1 MRKKIICKGVG
12 LLKRKR
18 ILLFSVVAL
27 LLASLIMAV
36 SVIAADGDTTTQ
48 PKSVKV
54 GGVELETE
62 RFPLSRYQA
71 NNEDSD
77 SRIKGA
83 FVGLTNVTF
92 SFAGNIVR
100 VVDAGMDTL
109 YNLQPIDKFAN
120 SMTNVSK
127 TVYKTLKSNFGEALF
142 IFVCGYI
149 VYLFAVRGSAK
160 EAMRRSILFI
170 CVLII
175 GGLWMSNAGYYMK
188 ALNSLSVEVQGK
200 LLVAGNGFVGIVKDE
215 GNYVDNSKI
224 KKGKEMEG
232 TVAIM
237 RNVYFN
243 LALKKPYLIVNYDE
257 TSEKKIN
264 EKSGDEK
271 GEVNRI
277 DKLLSY
283 KLSAE
288 GEREKLKYLK
298 EYEKDKYNN
307 DAVTSGNVYNQ
318 LGQSIIAVLVAIVLG
333 IPFLG
338 LAILNFLLQII
349 ALAIVFFI
357 PFAFIISY
365 VPQLAYSGFV
375 TLGRLGSVF
384 LLKAMLGIIILFVY
398 VLCFVVDQLIPPNG
412 FGMYLLNVVVLSAIL
427 WIGFKKRDSIIKIV
441 TAGKVVSID
450 NNMMENVRKE
460 MVQPSWE
467 TAKKGANTLGSGV
480 SNMFSHFAKSFRN
493 RSGDVGSA
501 DGVSKGA
508 FAGREF
514 GIGEDAF
521 TVSRTPQIGETLNNP
536 TLNGNKTV
544 DRKPQHLL
552 KKDEQQSL
560 PQGVVYHPD
569 RKNGFRHEGQKAPV
583 VDAVLKNGVMR
594 STDLQEKKGENDRT
608 DQKEFSKRNQ
618 FENRSNGFKRQ
629 DNSEKQIVRLQTE
642 GQGIDSKKMPV
653 LQEKVGEVDR
663 TVQVISTDYNE
674 SVNEN
679 SVKNTRKKS
688 TKLVQV
694 NQMMNQS
701 DGVSF
706 NRIESRAPSKGAD
719 RFRRDE
725 RA

>member
-1 MRKKIICKGVG
+1 M
-12 LLKRKR
+12 KRKR
-18 ILLFSVVAL
+18 ILLLSVVVL
-27 LLASLIMAV
+27 LLTSLFMAI
-36 SVIAADGDTTTQ
+36 SVMAADGDTTTQ
-48 PKSVKV
+48 PKSVKG
-54 GGVELETE
+54 GGVELEIK

-71 NNEDSD
+71 NNEESD

-83 FVGLTNVTF
+83 FVGLTNVSF

-100 VVDAGMDTL
+100 VVDAGMDIL
-109 YNLQPIDKFAN
+109 YNLQPIDEFAN
-120 SMTNVSK
+120 SMTTVSK
-127 TVYKTLKSNFGEALF
+127 AVYTTLKNNFGETLF
-142 IFVCGYI
+142 IFLCGYV
-149 VYLFAVRGSAK
+149 VYLFVVRGSVK
-160 EAMRRSILFI
+160 EAIRRSVLFI
-170 CVLII
+170 TVMVI

-188 ALNSLSVEVQGK
+188 ALNALSVEAQGK

-224 KKGKEMEG
+224 EKGKEMEG
-232 TVAIM
+232 AVAIM

-264 EKSGDEK
+264 EKGSDEK
-271 GEVNRI
+271 GSLNRI

-288 GEREKLKYLK
+288 GEKQKIEYIRGTEIK
-298 EYEKDKYNN
+298 EYSN
-307 DAVTSGNVYNQ
+307 DTMSSGNVYNQ
-318 LGQSIIAVLVAIVLG
+318 LGQSIIAVLVSIVLG

-357 PFAFIISY
+357 PFAFMISY

-384 LLKAMLGIIILFVY
+384 LLKAMLGILILFVY
-398 VLCFVVDQLIPPNG
+398 VMCFVVDQLIPPNG

-427 WIGFKKRDSIIKIV
+427 WIGFKKRDSIIKFV

-493 RSGDVGSA
+493 RSGDVGS
-501 DGVSKGA
+501 DGGVSKDA

-514 GIGEDAF
+514 GIGGDAV
-521 TVSRTPQIGETLNNP
+521 TISRTPQKVETFNNH
-536 TLNGNKTV
+536 KTV
-544 DRKPQHLL
+544 DRKPQH
-552 KKDEQQSL
+552 SL
-560 PQGVVYHPD
+560 PQGYVYPTD
-569 RKNGFRHEGQKAPV
+569 RKKGFRHEGTKEPV
-583 VDAVLKNGVMR
+583 VDIVRKNGVYEVMK
-594 STDLQEKKGENDRT
+594 STDSQEKIGENDRT

-618 FENRSNGFKRQ
+618 LENRSNGFKRQ
-629 DNSEKQIVRLQTE
+629 DNSEMQMERLQTD
-642 GQGIDSKKMPV
+642 GQGADSKKSPV
-653 LQEKVGEVDR
+653 LQENVGEVVR
-663 TVQVISTDYNE
+663 TNQMILSDYNE
-674 SVNEN
+674 SVNRD
-679 SVKNTRKKS
+679 SIKNTYKKS
-688 TKLVQV
+688 TKLVRGK
-694 NQMMNQS
+694 NHS
-701 DGVSF
+701 DGAYF
-706 NRIESRAPSKGAD
+706 NRIESRASSKGAD
-719 RFRRDE
+719 RLRRDE

>member
-1 MRKKIICKGVG
+1 M
-12 LLKRKR
+12 KRKR
-18 ILLFSVVAL
+18 ILLLSVVVL

-36 SVIAADGDTTTQ
+36 SVMAADGDTATQ

-54 GGVELETE
+54 GGVELEIKC
-62 RFPLSRYQA
+62 FPLSRYQA
-71 NNEDSD
+71 NNEESD

-100 VVDAGMDTL
+100 VVDAGLDTL
-109 YNLQPIDKFAN
+109 YNLQPIDKFAD

-142 IFVCGYI
+142 IFVGGYI

-160 EAMRRSILFI
+160 EAMRRSVLFI

-188 ALNSLSVEVQGK
+188 ALNALSVEAQGK

-224 KKGKEMEG
+224 EKGKEMEG
-232 TVAIM
+232 AVAIM

-257 TSEKKIN
+257 TSEKKIK

-271 GEVNRI
+271 GGLNRI

-283 KLSAE
+283 KLSKD
-288 GEREKLKYLK
+288 GEEEKLKYIK
-298 EYEKDKYNN
+298 NTEIKKYGN
-307 DAVTSGNVYNQ
+307 DTMTSGNVYNQ

-338 LAILNFLLQII
+338 LAFFNFLLQII

-357 PFAFIISY
+357 PFAFMISY

-384 LLKAMLGIIILFVY
+384 LLKAMLGIITLFVY
-398 VLCFVVDQLIPPNG
+398 VMCFVVDQLIPPNG

-427 WIGFKKRDSIIKIV
+427 WVGFKKRDSIIKFV

-467 TAKKGANTLGSGV
+467 TAKKGANTLGLGV
-480 SNMFSHFAKSFRN
+480 SNMFSHFGESFRN
-493 RSGDVGSA
+493 RSGDVASN
-501 DGVSKGA
+501 DGVSKDA

-514 GIGEDAF
+514 GIGGDAV
-521 TVSRTPQIGETLNNP
+521 TVSRTPQKVETFNNY
-536 TLNGNKTV
+536 KTI
-544 DRKPQHLL
+544 DRKPQYLL
-552 KKDEQQSL
+552 KKDQQHSL
-560 PQGVVYHPD
+560 PQDVYHPD
-569 RKNGFRHEGQKAPV
+569 RYKELGHEGTKAPV
-583 VDAVLKNGVMR
+583 VDNVFKNGVYEVKR
-594 STDLQEKKGENDRT
+594 STVLQEKIGDIDRT
-608 DQKEFSKRNQ
+608 DQREIKRNQ
-618 FENRSNGFKRQ
+618 LENRANGFKHQ
-629 DNSEKQIVRLQTE
+629 DNSEMQMVRLQAG
-642 GQGIDSKKMPV
+642 GQGTDSEKMPFV
-653 LQEKVGEVDR
+653 QEKVGEVDR
-663 TVQVISTDYNE
+663 TVQVISSNYNE
-674 SVNEN
+674 SVKRDP
-679 SVKNTRKKS
+679 VKDTRKS
-688 TKLVQV
+688 IKLVQG
-694 NQMMNQS
+694 NQMMNHS

-706 NRIESRAPSKGAD
+706 NRIESRASSKGAD
-719 RFRRDE
+719 RLRRDE

>member
-1 MRKKIICKGVG
+1 M
-12 LLKRKR
+12 KRKR
-18 ILLFSVVAL
+18 ILLLSVVIL
-27 LLASLIMAV
+27 LFASLIMAV
-36 SVIAADGDTTTQ
+36 SVMAADGDTTTQ

-54 GGVELETE
+54 GGVELDIK

-71 NNEDSD
+71 NNEESD

-100 VVDAGMDTL
+100 VVDAGLDTL
-109 YNLQPIDKFAN
+109 YNLQPVDKFAD

-142 IFVCGYI
+142 IFVGGYI
-149 VYLFAVRGSAK
+149 VYLFAVRGSSK
-160 EAMRRSILFI
+160 EAMRRSTLFI

-175 GGLWMSNAGYYMK
+175 GGLWMSNSGYYMK
-188 ALNSLSVEVQGK
+188 ALNALSVEAQGK

-224 KKGKEMEG
+224 EKGKEMEG
-232 TVAIM
+232 AVAIM

-264 EKSGDEK
+264 EKDSDEK
-271 GEVNRI
+271 GGLNRI

-298 EYEKDKYNN
+298 EYEIDKYGN
-307 DAVTSGNVYNQ
+307 DAMTSGNVYNQ
-318 LGQSIIAVLVAIVLG
+318 LGQSIIAMLVAIILG

-338 LAILNFLLQII
+338 LAFLNFLLQII

-357 PFAFIISY
+357 PFAFMISY

-375 TLGRLGSVF
+375 TIGRLGSVF
-384 LLKAMLGIIILFVY
+384 LLKAMLGILILFVY
-398 VLCFVVDQLIPPNG
+398 VMCFVVDQLIPPNG
-412 FGMYLLNVVVLSAIL
+412 FGMYLLNVVVLSAML
-427 WIGFKKRDSIIKIV
+427 WIGFKKRDSIIKFV

-467 TAKKGANTLGSGV
+467 TAKKGVNTLGSGV
-480 SNMFSHFAKSFRN
+480 SNMFSHYAKGFRN
-493 RSGDVGSA
+493 RSGDVASG
-501 DGVSKGA
+501 DGVSKDA

-514 GIGEDAF
+514 GIGGDAV
-521 TVSRTPQIGETLNNP
+521 TVSRTPQKVETFNNQ
-536 TLNGNKTV
+536 KTV

-552 KKDEQQSL
+552 KKDQQQS
-560 PQGVVYHPD
+560 
-569 RKNGFRHEGQKAPV
+569 
-583 VDAVLKNGVMR
+583 
-594 STDLQEKKGENDRT
+594 
-608 DQKEFSKRNQ
+608 RNQ
-618 FENRSNGFKRQ
+618 LEKRSNEFKRQ
-629 DNSEKQIVRLQTE
+629 ENSEMQMVRLQTD
-642 GQGIDSKKMPV
+642 GQGTDSKKFQA

-663 TVQVISTDYNE
+663 TFQVTSSDYNE
-674 SVNEN
+674 SVNRD
-679 SVKNTRKKS
+679 SVKKKPEKS

-701 DGVSF
+701 DGVSL
-706 NRIESRAPSKGAD
+706 NRIENRKSSKGTD
-719 RFRRDE
+719 RLRRDE

>member
-1 MRKKIICKGVG
+1 M
-12 LLKRKR
+12 
-18 ILLFSVVAL
+18 
-27 LLASLIMAV
+27 
-36 SVIAADGDTTTQ
+36 AADGDTTTQ

-54 GGVELETE
+54 GGVELEIK

-71 NNEDSD
+71 NNEESD

-100 VVDAGMDTL
+100 VVDAGLDTL
-109 YNLQPIDKFAN
+109 YNLQPIDKFAD

-142 IFVCGYI
+142 IFVGGYI

-160 EAMRRSILFI
+160 EAMRRSVLFI

-188 ALNSLSVEVQGK
+188 ALNALSVEAQGK
-200 LLVAGNGFVGIVKDE
+200 LLVAGNGFVGMVKDE

-224 KKGKEMEG
+224 EKGKEMEG
-232 TVAIM
+232 AVAIM

-243 LALKKPYLIVNYDE
+243 LTLKKPYLIVNYDE
-257 TSEKKIN
+257 TSERKIKD
-264 EKSGDEK
+264 KSGDEK
-271 GEVNRI
+271 GGLNRI

-283 KLSAE
+283 KLSKD
-288 GEREKLKYLK
+288 GEEEKLKYIK
-298 EYEKDKYNN
+298 NTEIKKYGN
-307 DAVTSGNVYNQ
+307 DTMTSGNVYNQ

-338 LAILNFLLQII
+338 LAFFNFLLQII

-357 PFAFIISY
+357 PFAFMISY

-384 LLKAMLGIIILFVY
+384 LLKAMLGIITLFVY
-398 VLCFVVDQLIPPNG
+398 VMCFVVDQLIPPNG

-427 WIGFKKRDSIIKIV
+427 WVGFKKRDSIIKFV

-480 SNMFSHFAKSFRN
+480 SNMFSHFGKSFRN
-493 RSGDVGSA
+493 RSGDVASN
-501 DGVSKGA
+501 DGVSKDV

-514 GIGEDAF
+514 GIGGDAV
-521 TVSRTPQIGETLNNP
+521 TVSRTPQKVETFNNY
-536 TLNGNKTV
+536 KTI
-544 DRKPQHLL
+544 DRKPQYLL
-552 KKDEQQSL
+552 KKDQQQQSL
-560 PQGVVYHPD
+560 SQGDVYHPD
-569 RKNGFRHEGQKAPV
+569 RKKGFRHEGTKVPV
-583 VDAVLKNGVMR
+583 VDTVLKNVLYEVMR
-594 STDLQEKKGENDRT
+594 STNLQEKIGENDRI
-608 DQKEFSKRNQ
+608 DQKEFSQIDQ
-618 FENRSNGFKRQ
+618 FENRSNGFKRK
-629 DNSEKQIVRLQTE
+629 DYSETQIVRLQTD
-642 GQGIDSKKMPV
+642 GQGTDSKKSQFI
-653 LQEKVGEVDR
+653 QEKVGEVNR
-663 TVQVISTDYNE
+663 TVQVISSDDNE
-674 SVNEN
+674 SVNTD
-679 SVKNTRKKS
+679 SVKNRRKT
-688 TKLVQV
+688 TKLVQG
-694 NQMMNQS
+694 NQMKNHS
-701 DGVSF
+701 DGVF
-706 NRIESRAPSKGAD
+706 QQNGESGI
-719 RFRRDE
+719 F
-725 RA
+725 

>member
-1 MRKKIICKGVG
+1 MRI
-12 LLKRKR
+12 KR
-18 ILLFSVVAL
+18 ILLLSVVVL

-36 SVIAADGDTTTQ
+36 SVMAADGDTTTQ

-54 GGVELETE
+54 GGVELEIK

-71 NNEDSD
+71 NNEESD

-100 VVDAGMDTL
+100 VVDAGLDTL
-109 YNLQPIDKFAN
+109 YNLQPIDKFAD

-142 IFVCGYI
+142 IFVGGYI

-160 EAMRRSILFI
+160 EAMRRSVLFI

-188 ALNSLSVEVQGK
+188 ALNALSVEAQGK
-200 LLVAGNGFVGIVKDE
+200 LLVAGNGFVGMVKDE

-224 KKGKEMEG
+224 EKGKEMEG
-232 TVAIM
+232 AVAIM

-243 LALKKPYLIVNYDE
+243 LTLKKPYLIVNYDE
-257 TSEKKIN
+257 TSERKIKD
-264 EKSGDEK
+264 KSGDEK
-271 GEVNRI
+271 GGLNRI

-283 KLSAE
+283 KLSKD
-288 GEREKLKYLK
+288 GEEEKLKYIK
-298 EYEKDKYNN
+298 NTEIKKYGN
-307 DAVTSGNVYNQ
+307 DTMTSGNVYNQ

-338 LAILNFLLQII
+338 LAFFNFLLQII

-357 PFAFIISY
+357 PFAFMISY

-384 LLKAMLGIIILFVY
+384 LLKAMLGIITLFVY
-398 VLCFVVDQLIPPNG
+398 VMCFVVDQLIPPNG

-427 WIGFKKRDSIIKIV
+427 WVGFKKRDSIIKFV

-480 SNMFSHFAKSFRN
+480 SNMFSHFGKSFRN
-493 RSGDVGSA
+493 RSGDVASN
-501 DGVSKGA
+501 DGVSKDV

-514 GIGEDAF
+514 GIGGDAV
-521 TVSRTPQIGETLNNP
+521 TVSRTPQKVETFNNY
-536 TLNGNKTV
+536 KTI
-544 DRKPQHLL
+544 DRKPQYLL
-552 KKDEQQSL
+552 KKDQQQQSL
-560 PQGVVYHPD
+560 SQGDVYHPD
-569 RKNGFRHEGQKAPV
+569 RKKGFRHEGTKVPV
-583 VDAVLKNGVMR
+583 VDTVLKNVLYEVMR
-594 STDLQEKKGENDRT
+594 STNLQEKIGENDRI
-608 DQKEFSKRNQ
+608 DQKEFSQIDQ
-618 FENRSNGFKRQ
+618 FENRSNGFKRK
-629 DNSEKQIVRLQTE
+629 DYSETQIVRLQTD
-642 GQGIDSKKMPV
+642 GQGTDSKKSQFI
-653 LQEKVGEVDR
+653 QEKVGEVNR
-663 TVQVISTDYNE
+663 TVQVISSDDNE
-674 SVNEN
+674 SVNTD
-679 SVKNTRKKS
+679 SVKNRRKT
-688 TKLVQV
+688 TKLVQG
-694 NQMMNQS
+694 NQMKNHS
-701 DGVSF
+701 DGVF
-706 NRIESRAPSKGAD
+706 QQNGESGI
-719 RFRRDE
+719 F
-725 RA
+725 

>member
-1 MRKKIICKGVG
+1 MT
-12 LLKRKR
+12 RKR
-18 ILLFSVVAL
+18 ILILSAFVL
-27 LLASLIMAV
+27 LLASLILAV
-36 SVIAADGDTTTQ
+36 SVMAADGDTTTQ

-54 GGVELETE
+54 GGVELEIK

-71 NNEDSD
+71 NNEESD

-100 VVDAGMDTL
+100 VVDAGMDIL
-109 YNLQPIDKFAN
+109 YNLQPIDEFAD

-127 TVYKTLKSNFGEALF
+127 TVYTTLKNNFGETLF
-142 IFVCGYI
+142 IFLCGYV
-149 VYLFAVRGSAK
+149 VYLFVVRGSVK
-160 EAMRRSILFI
+160 EATRRSVLFI
-170 CVLII
+170 TVMLI

-188 ALNSLSVEVQGK
+188 ALNALSVEAQGK
-200 LLVAGNGFVGIVKDE
+200 LLVAGNGFVGMVKDE

-224 KKGKEMEG
+224 EKGKEMEG

-264 EKSGDEK
+264 EKGSDKK
-271 GEVNRI
+271 GGLNRI

-298 EYEKDKYNN
+298 EYEKDKYSN

-318 LGQSIIAVLVAIVLG
+318 LGQSIIAVLVAIILG

-338 LAILNFLLQII
+338 LAFLNFLLQII

-357 PFAFIISY
+357 PFAFMISY

-384 LLKAMLGIIILFVY
+384 LLKAMLGILILFVY
-398 VLCFVVDQLIPPNG
+398 VMCFIVDQLIPPNG
-412 FGMYLLNVVVLSAIL
+412 FGMYLLNVVVLSALL
-427 WIGFKKRDSIIKIV
+427 WIGFKKRDSIIKFV

-480 SNMFSHFAKSFRN
+480 SNMFSYFAKNFRN
-493 RSGDVGSA
+493 RSGDAASG
-501 DGVSKGA
+501 DGVSKDA

-514 GIGEDAF
+514 GVGGDTVA
-521 TVSRTPQIGETLNNP
+521 VSRTPQKGETFNNL
-536 TLNGNKTV
+536 TLNGNKKF

-552 KKDEQQSL
+552 KKDQQQSL
-560 PQGVVYHPD
+560 LQGDVYHPD
-569 RKNGFRHEGQKAPV
+569 RKKELRHDVTKAPV
-583 VDAVLKNGVMR
+583 VNPVLKNGVNEVTR
-594 STDLQEKKGENDRT
+594 LIDLQEKRGEIDRT

-618 FENRSNGFKRQ
+618 FENTSNGYKRQ
-629 DNSEKQIVRLQTE
+629 DDPEIQMKRLQTDW
-642 GQGIDSKKMPV
+642 QGTDFKKSLA
-653 LQEKVGEVDR
+653 LQENVGVVDR
-663 TVQVISTDYNE
+663 TVQMISSDYKE
-674 SVNEN
+674 SVNRD
-679 SVKNTRKKS
+679 SVKKKPEKS
-688 TKLVQV
+688 TKLVQD

-701 DGVSF
+701 DGVSL
-706 NRIESRAPSKGAD
+706 NRIESRASYK
-719 RFRRDE
+719 E
-725 RA
+725 